1 MRAEYYFL
9 IGTCTFRNDAAKE
22 HILRVWIKALT
33 DQRLSLREVAHHF
46 FGGFRILRVYRA
58 RYNED

>member
-33 DQRLSLREVAHHF
+33 DQRLSLREVAQHLL
-46 FGGFRILRVYRA
+46 GGCQILRVCPA
-58 RYNED
+58 RYSED